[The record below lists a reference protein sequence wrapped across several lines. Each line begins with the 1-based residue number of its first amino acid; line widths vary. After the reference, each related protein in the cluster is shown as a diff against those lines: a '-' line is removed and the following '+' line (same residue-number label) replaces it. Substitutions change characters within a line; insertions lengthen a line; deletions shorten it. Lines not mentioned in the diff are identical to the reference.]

1 VRFAE
6 LGLLALP
13 FVVFIAWRLMAP
25 SGGPPRVLVFGV
37 TGVVAAMVIVLLILW
52 YQETASPGASY
63 VPAQQQ
69 GGSIVPSKVVPKQQA
84 PR

>member
-13 FVVFIAWRLMAP
+13 FVIFIAWRLMAP
-25 SGGPPRVLVFGV
+25 SGGPPRVLLFGV
-37 TGVVAAMVIVLLILW
+37 TGVVAAMVIVLLVLW
-52 YQETASPGASY
+52 YQEAASSGASY
-63 VPAQQQ
+63 VPAQLQ
-69 GGSIVPSKVVPKQQA
+69 GGSIVPSKIVPKQQG

>member
-37 TGVVAAMVIVLLILW
+37 TGVVAAMVIVLLVLW
-52 YQETASPGASY
+52 YQEASSSGATY
-63 VPAQQQ
+63 VPAQLQ
-69 GGSIVPSKVVPKQQA
+69 GERIVPSKTVPKQQA